1 MVPNRVVFVRRKA
14 GLRKKAAEKA
24 AGPRVPPKPFPR
36 PSQRAAIQSRH
47 VARCPVEVIRGLCI
61 RVPSLTLIARVRE
74 AVVSPTSFNSS
85 REGAPGQQDSIL
97 IINHTL
103 PPRKKK
109 KQLGTTTFHYFSSMV
124 GSQIAFVE
132 NMSVLLNLCV
142 EI

>member
-1 MVPNRVVFVRRKA
+1 MVPDTVVFVRTKA

-24 AGPRVPPKPFPR
+24 AGPRVPPKPPPR
-36 PSQRAAIQSRH
+36 PSQRAAIQPRH
-47 VARCPVEVIRGLCI
+47 VARCPAEVTRGLSI

-103 PPRKKK
+103 PRKKK
-109 KQLGTTTFHYFSSMV
+109 SSWVLPLFITFPPWLAVRLLTFAENTT
-124 GSQIAFVE
+124 
-132 NMSVLLNLCV
+132 SVLLRIYV
-142 EI
+142 